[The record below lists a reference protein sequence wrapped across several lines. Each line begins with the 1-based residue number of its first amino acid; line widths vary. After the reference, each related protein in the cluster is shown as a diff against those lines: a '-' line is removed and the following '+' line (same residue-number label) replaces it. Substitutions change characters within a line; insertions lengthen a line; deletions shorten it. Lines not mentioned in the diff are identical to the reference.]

1 MSIATSRSQVLALY
15 RNIVKLGEQLSLPF
29 ISFFSIKPLVSGK
42 TWKAKDVERTS
53 VERQDILTEARQS
66 FRANRNV
73 SDPKKIA
80 ELVFE
85 GEKRLVQAQHYGI
98 PYARPEYVHPQTA
111 YSEF

>member
-1 MSIATSRSQVLALY
+1 MSIAASRSQVLALY
-15 RNIVKLGEQLSLPF
+15 RNIVKL
-29 ISFFSIKPLVSGK
+29 GK